1 MLDALEPR
9 VEGVGGPLH
18 RIDPRVKLVATVAY
32 IAGVVA
38 TPSGSWRLLAAEGLA
53 LAFAVG
59 LSGASPPALIRRWL
73 AGLVLVGFLAAMIAP
88 GQPDRHRLGVV
99 AVALAIVAKNS
110 LAFLAMMVLVHV
122 TPFRT
127 LLAAMGRLGLPALI
141 VSTLQFMERQV
152 HILGDELHRMV
163 QARRSRTFRRSSR
176 LDFGRLAGLIGMLF
190 LRSFERGERVHAAM
204 LARGWDGT
212 VRSLDGADSDHRPA
226 TVPNS

>member
-1 MLDALEPR
+1 MRFEGLER
-9 VEGVGGPLH
+9 HSESGDGPLH
-18 RIDPRVKLVATVAY
+18 RLDARVKLVATVTY
-32 IAGVVA
+32 VVGVVA
-38 TPSGSWRLLAAEGLA
+38 TPPGAWRLLAAEGLV

-59 LSGASPPALIRRWL
+59 LSGVPPRDLIRRWL
-73 AGLVLVGFLAAMIAP
+73 GFLALVGFLTAMVAP
-88 GQPDRHRLGVV
+88 GHPDRDRLGVV

-127 LLAAMGRLGLPALI
+127 LLSAMGRLGLPSPI

-152 HILGDELHRMV
+152 HILLDELARMV
-163 QARRSRTFRRSSR
+163 QARRSRSFKRSGR
-176 LDFGRLAGLIGMLF
+176 LDFGLLTGLIGILF

-212 VRSLDGADSDHRPA
+212 IRTLDGADDP
-226 TVPNS
+226 